1 MEKDIKYN
9 GYTFRP
15 LGKKDVSFEAACRRI
30 SSDRELGI
38 STYSWSKGEKYN
50 YDKFYEASG
59 NSYSDLFLCLENGN
73 VYIPGNN
80 ELFLYK

>member
-1 MEKDIKYN
+1 MEKDFKYN

-38 STYSWSKGEKYN
+38 STYSWSKGENIITISSTKHQVTVIQTC
-50 YDKFYEASG
+50 
-59 NSYSDLFLCLENGN
+59 SYA
-73 VYIPGNN
+73 
-80 ELFLYK
+80 